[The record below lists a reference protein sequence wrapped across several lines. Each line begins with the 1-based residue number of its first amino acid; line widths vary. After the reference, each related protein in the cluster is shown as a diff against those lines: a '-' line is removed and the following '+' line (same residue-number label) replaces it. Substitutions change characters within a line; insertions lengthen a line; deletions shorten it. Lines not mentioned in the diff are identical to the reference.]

1 MTRAGAGSVPCEVAY
16 PARVL
21 TAYPCVVRRDPTVCG
36 TFPFGEQIGKVSLGG
51 WEKNHSPNARA
62 LLLLFPH
69 RGAHTPRLPVSAD
82 VLARTMGRPAYV
94 PAMRVA
100 GRDYVTSSGT
110 KPAPARVMASANDQP
125 NHDRIMYQ

>member
-1 MTRAGAGSVPCEVAY
+1 MTLAGAGFVPCEVAY

-36 TFPFGEQIGKVSLGG
+36 TFPFGEQIGKVSLAG
-51 WEKNHSPNARA
+51 WEKNRGPNARA
-62 LLLLFPH
+62 LLFPH

-82 VLARTMGRPAYV
+82 EPCEDDGRPAYV

-110 KPAPARVMASANDQP
+110 KPAPARAMASATGQP
-125 NHDRIMYQ
+125 NRARIMYQ